1 MKPKNRAAKQ
11 ILTVGTMKGDGSERQ
26 VNINLAAVRGLL
38 YEEAVKP
45 ESPSGR
51 LTIRQLERI
60 HAKTGVPWY
69 LVSREA
75 EKEGL

>member
-1 MKPKNRAAKQ
+1 MEASGGLISTCLPC
-11 ILTVGTMKGDGSERQ
+11 G
-26 VNINLAAVRGLL
+26 GLL

-45 ESPSGR
+45 ESRSGR
-51 LTIRQLERI
+51 LTVRQLERI

-75 EKEGL
+75 VKEGL